1 MLPIEAGCK
10 AIITGGNY
18 TDNLGKEVIVIALH
32 DIETKLMKHNVWII
46 SPMNAPIRVRTNDK
60 DLEYKES
67 SVAFSLERNLMRI
80 DGGDFPVK
88 NLQEDMDD
96 LLGRISVNSAHIPMF
111 LRIIN
116 DNNNLS

>member
-10 AIITGGNY
+10 AIIIGGNY
-18 TDNLGKEVIVIALH
+18 TDNFGREVTVVGLHPIESGLMEERVWVITPVSGPL
-32 DIETKLMKHNVWII
+32 K
-46 SPMNAPIRVRTNDK
+46 VRTNNENK
-60 DLEYKES
+60 EYKDS
-67 SVAFSLERNLMRI
+67 NVAFSLERNLMRI
-80 DGGDFPVK
+80 DGKRFPTT

-96 LLGRISVNSAHIPMF
+96 LLGRISVNSVHIPMF